1 MVIVSEKECVGCGIC
16 VCFCPVDALGGFG
29 VIQIDHEECIECL
42 DCIESCPVGA
52 LEVKE

>member
-1 MVIVSEKECVGCGIC
+1 MVVVIEKECVGCGIC

-42 DCIESCPVGA
+42 DCIESCPMGA